1 MIEIPSSFHAFFCDH
16 TFSPLLLEG
25 PFRLMTVLVINLAHL
40 AHHKTRNIE
49 NRLYFMSGKIF
60 GHYCTLDNEPPHL
73 FFNIFTEFWPSHD
86 GFFCKVYWQDL
97 YFARSDFER
106 TFHYTTRVLNTKE
119 EEEDPSNDE
128 SDFESLL
135 NKNEWIISRSFSSQ
149 FMA

>member
-1 MIEIPSSFHAFFCDH
+1 MKKPVALQLHAFFQGLLKCKKRGKETEHFRSSSSSSFPSSLCSVPQFFCHSMIEIPSSFHAFFCDH

-73 FFNIFTEFWPSHD
+73 FFQHFYRILTFPRR
-86 GFFCKVYWQDL
+86 FFCKVY
-97 YFARSDFER
+97 
-106 TFHYTTRVLNTKE
+106 
-119 EEEDPSNDE
+119 
-128 SDFESLL
+128 
-135 NKNEWIISRSFSSQ
+135 
-149 FMA
+149 